1 MSRENRVPRMSDNA
15 PSIEIIQTRT
25 LTTSVETSVL
35 NSQQTSVPLVV
46 DLDGTLTPTDT
57 LVESALLLAKQSP
70 LDLLKLPF
78 WLARGREVL
87 KSEIARR
94 VTVAPEQL
102 PYREDLL
109 DYLRLEKAA
118 GRELVL
124 ATAAHRSIADG
135 VAQHLGLFDRVL
147 ATDGTRNLKGS
158 NKLAAIRA
166 EVGPAFAYA
175 GDCAADL
182 AVWEGAQA
190 AVLVGA
196 PATVCRTVRGRHVIE
211 KEFAKPAAGLRV
223 WRKALRMHQWAKNIL
238 LFVPLLTAFSF
249 LPGDIAIMLLAFLC
263 FSMAASATYIANDL
277 WDLGNDRLH
286 PRKKLRPFA
295 SGALPITSGLAAA
308 ALLLSTAF
316 ALAFTIN
323 KGFVAM
329 LLGYVV
335 LTTAYSWW
343 LKERVLLDVLMLS
356 LLYTMRIVTGSVA
369 VGIHA
374 TSWLLAFSLFV
385 FLSLALV
392 KRCSELLL
400 LQQRG
405 QASAHGRDY
414 RVADLAVLWPMGLS
428 SALAAVVVLGL
439 FINAPETEQ
448 RYASP
453 MLLWG
458 LAGLMIYWLGRL
470 WIKTGRGEM
479 DDDPVL
485 YALKDRGSRLAVG
498 LMVLVAVCAHFV
510 DVSALLR

>member
-1 MSRENRVPRMSDNA
+1 MLD
-15 PSIEIIQTRT
+15 
-25 LTTSVETSVL
+25 
-35 NSQQTSVPLVV
+35 SQQAQRSTTVPLVV

-57 LVESALLLAKQSP
+57 LVESVLLLAKHSAP
-70 LDLLKLPF
+70 DLLKLPF
-78 WLARGREVL
+78 WLLRGREHL

-94 VTVAPEQL
+94 VTISPDAL

-109 DYLRLEKAA
+109 DYLRAEKAG

-124 ATAAHRSIADG
+124 ATAAHRSIAEP
-135 VAQHLGLFDRVL
+135 VAAHLALFDRVL
-147 ATDGTRNLKGS
+147 ATDETRNLKGS

-166 EVGPAFAYA
+166 EVGPEFAYA
-175 GDCAADL
+175 GDSAADL

-196 PATVCRTVRGRHVIE
+196 SHAVTRTVRARHAVE
-211 KEFAKPAAGLRV
+211 KEFPKPAAGLAT
-223 WRKALRMHQWAKNIL
+223 WRKALRVHQWAKNVL

-249 LPGDIAIMLLAFLC
+249 APEHVATMLLAFLC
-263 FSMAASATYIANDL
+263 FSGAASATYIANDL
-277 WDLGNDRLH
+277 WDLGNDRRH

-295 SGALPITSGLAAA
+295 SGALPITSGVLA
-308 ALLLSTAF
+308 ALLLLAGSF
-316 ALAFTIN
+316 ALASTIN

-329 LLGYVV
+329 LLSYVV

-356 LLYTMRIVTGSVA
+356 TLYTMRIVTGSVA
-369 VGIHA
+369 VGIHT

-392 KRCSELLL
+392 KRCSELQLM
-400 LQQRG
+400 QQRG

-414 RVADLAVLWPMGLS
+414 HVVDLAVLWPMGLA

-439 FINAPETEQ
+439 FINAADTEA

-453 MLLWG
+453 VLLWG
-458 LAGLMIYWLGRL
+458 LAALMIYWLGRL
-470 WIKTGRGEM
+470 WIKTARGEM

-485 YALKDRGSRLAVG
+485 YALKDRGSRVALA
-498 LMVLVAVCAHFV
+498 LMVVVAVCAHYL
-510 DVSALLR
+510 DVKALFA

>member
-1 MSRENRVPRMSDNA
+1 MH
-15 PSIEIIQTRT
+15 
-25 LTTSVETSVL
+25 
-35 NSQQTSVPLVV
+35 SQPAQRSSTVPLVV

-57 LVESALLLAKQSP
+57 LVESVLLLAKHSTR
-70 LDLLKLPF
+70 DLLKLPF
-78 WLARGREVL
+78 WLLRGREHM

-94 VTVAPEQL
+94 VTVSPDEL

-109 DYLRLEKAA
+109 GYLRAEKAA

-124 ATAAHRSIADG
+124 ATAAHRSIAEP
-135 VAQHLGLFDRVL
+135 VAAHLGLFDRVL
-147 ATDGTRNLKGS
+147 ATDASRNLKGS
-158 NKLAAIRA
+158 NKLAAIRE

-175 GDCAADL
+175 GDSAADL

-196 PATVCRTVRGRHVIE
+196 SGAVTRAVRARHAVE
-211 KEFAKPAAGLRV
+211 KEFPRPAAGLAT
-223 WRKALRMHQWAKNIL
+223 WRKALRMHQWAKNVL

-249 LPGDIAIMLLAFLC
+249 LPEDVATMLLAFLC
-263 FSMAASATYIANDL
+263 FSGAASATYIANDL
-277 WDLGNDRLH
+277 WDLGNDRRH

-295 SGALPITSGLAAA
+295 SGALPITSGVLA
-308 ALLLSTAF
+308 ALLLLAGAF
-316 ALAFTIN
+316 GLASTIN

-329 LLGYVV
+329 LLAYVI

-343 LKERVLLDVLMLS
+343 LKERVLLDVLVLS
-356 LLYTMRIVTGSVA
+356 MLYTMRIVTGSVA
-369 VGIHA
+369 VGIHT

-392 KRCSELLL
+392 KRCSELQLM
-400 LQQRG
+400 QQRG

-414 RVADLAVLWPMGLS
+414 HVVDLAVLWPMGLA

-439 FINAPETEQ
+439 FINAAETEG

-453 MLLWG
+453 VLLWG
-458 LAGLMIYWLGRL
+458 LAAMMIYWLGRL
-470 WIKTGRGEM
+470 WIKTARGEM

-485 YALKDRGSRLAVG
+485 YALKDRGSRAAVV
-498 LMVLVAVCAHFV
+498 LMVFIAICAHYL
-510 DVSALLR
+510 DVKALIA

>member
-1 MSRENRVPRMSDNA
+1 MLD
-15 PSIEIIQTRT
+15 
-25 LTTSVETSVL
+25 
-35 NSQQTSVPLVV
+35 SQQEQRASASIPLVV

-57 LVESALLLAKQSP
+57 LVESVLLLARQSP
-70 LDLLKLPF
+70 LDLFKLPL
-78 WLARGREVL
+78 WLARGREVM

-94 VTVAPEQL
+94 VSVAPEQL
-102 PYREDLL
+102 PYRQDLL
-109 DYLRLEKAA
+109 DYLRAEKAA
-118 GRELVL
+118 GRQIVL

-135 VAQHLGLFDRVL
+135 VARHLGLFERVL

-158 NKLAAIRA
+158 NKLAAIRE
-166 EVGPAFAYA
+166 EVGPNFAYA

-190 AVLVGA
+190 AVLVCTSNA
-196 PATVCRTVRGRHVIE
+196 VSSAVRRKHPVE
-211 KEFAKPAAGLRV
+211 QEFPKPAAGLAT
-223 WRKALRMHQWAKNIL
+223 WRKALRMHQWAKNLL

-249 LPGDIAIMLLAFLC
+249 LPEDVATMLLAFLC
-263 FSMAASATYIANDL
+263 FSGAASATYIANDL
-277 WDLGNDRLH
+277 WDLGNDRRH

-295 SGALPITSGLAAA
+295 SGALPITSGVAA
-308 ALLLSTAF
+308 ALLLLLGAF
-316 ALAFTIN
+316 ALAFMVNT
-323 KGFVAM
+323 GFAAM
-329 LLGYVV
+329 LLAYVI

-343 LKERVLLDVLMLS
+343 LKERVLLDVLVLS
-356 LLYTMRIVTGSVA
+356 MLYTMRIVTGSVA
-369 VGIHA
+369 VGIHT

-392 KRCSELLL
+392 KRCSELQL
-400 LQQRG
+400 LQGRG

-414 RVADLAVLWPMGLS
+414 RVVDLAVLWPMGLA

-470 WIKTGRGEM
+470 WIKTARGEM

-485 YALKDRGSRLAVG
+485 YALKDRGSRMAVG
-498 LMVLVAVCAHFV
+498 LMVLIAICAHFI
-510 DVSALLR
+510 DLTELFA

>member
-1 MSRENRVPRMSDNA
+1 MTSA
-15 PSIEIIQTRT
+15 EI
-25 LTTSVETSVL
+25 SVL
-35 NSQQTSVPLVV
+35 DSRQASIPLVV

-57 LVESALLLAKQSP
+57 LVESVLLLAKQSP
-70 LDLLKLPF
+70 LDLFRLPL
-78 WLARGREVL
+78 WLARGREVM

-102 PYREDLL
+102 PYREELL
-109 DYLRLEKAA
+109 DYLRQEKAA

-124 ATAAHRSIADG
+124 ATAAHQSIADG

-158 NKLAAIRA
+158 NKLAAIRE

-175 GDCAADL
+175 GDSTADL

-196 PATVCRTVRGRHVIE
+196 SNSLARTVRSRHPIE
-211 KEFAKPAAGLRV
+211 KEFAHPAAGLRT
-223 WRKALRMHQWAKNIL
+223 WRKALRMHQWAKNLL

-249 LPGDIAIMLLAFLC
+249 LPADLATMALAFLC
-263 FSMAASATYIANDL
+263 FSTAASATYIANDL

-286 PRKKLRPFA
+286 PRKRLRPFA
-295 SGALPITSGLAAA
+295 SGALPITSGVAA
-308 ALLLSTAF
+308 ALLLLCGAF

-323 KGFVAM
+323 TGFVAM
-329 LLGYVV
+329 LLAYVV

-369 VGIHA
+369 VGIHT

-392 KRCSELLL
+392 KRCSELQS
-400 LQQRG
+400 LQERG
-405 QASAHGRDY
+405 HASAHGRDY
-414 RVADLAVLWPMGLS
+414 RVADLAVLWPMGLA

-439 FINAPETEQ
+439 FINAPETGE

-470 WIKTGRGEM
+470 WIKTARGEM

-498 LMVLVAVCAHFV
+498 MMVLVAICAHFI
-510 DVSALLR
+510 DVSALLQ